1 MVAENI
7 KFSEP
12 RICDCGGDITKQW
25 YVYFTCTDLIR
36 KETKQFRYKLGI
48 NRVKDVRKRKKVA
61 KEAVEA
67 IKDLLYNDGFNPFEK
82 SVQGD
87 KRILLDCLREMLEI
101 KNVSVRLRTR
111 QSYKHAIDLLSR
123 WMDKKNLS
131 KMEVG
136 DFEKKHAI
144 EFADWLQKDKSY
156 AGKTTNNTIGDL
168 KSLFY
173 MLVHR
178 EICKGNPFS
187 AVKKLK
193 EEEGKNVAFTPDE
206 VDKVLKF
213 MKKANLRLYYATQF
227 VRYGFIRKTEL
238 TGLKVRNINL
248 KSHTITIPADV
259 SKNRKHDSV
268 TIPQSLEKIILEMGL
283 DKADPDLYIFGKGLE
298 TCNRK
303 ERRTAD
309 ISNAHREIIEA
320 LGMRKELIF
329 YGWKHTGCVEL
340 YNKVRDPYVVCRQ
353 CRHSDIRM
361 TMRYLRSLGLG
372 INEAV
377 RDW

>member
-48 NRVKDVRKRKKVA
+48 NRVKDIRKRKKVA

-178 EICKGNPFS
+178 EICKENPFS

>member
-48 NRVKDVRKRKKVA
+48 NRVKDIRKRKKVA

>member
-48 NRVKDVRKRKKVA
+48 NRVKDIRKRKKVA

-87 KRILLDCLREMLEI
+87 SRILLDCLREMLEI

>member
-7 KFSEP
+7 QFTEP

-48 NRVKDVRKRKKVA
+48 NRVKEIRKRKKVA

-87 KRILLDCLREMLEI
+87 KRILLDCLREMREI
-101 KNVSVRLRTR
+101 KKVSVRLRTR
-111 QSYKHAIDLLSR
+111 QSYKHAVDLLSR

-144 EFADWLQKDKSY
+144 EFADWLQKEKSY
-156 AGKTTNNTIGDL
+156 TGKTVNNTIGHL

-193 EEEGKNVAFTPDE
+193 EEEGKNVAFTSDE
-206 VDKVLKF
+206 VDKVLKY

-238 TGLKVRNINL
+238 TGLKVGNINL
-248 KSHTITIPADV
+248 KSHTITIPADI

-283 DKADPDLYIFGKGLE
+283 DKADPDLYIFGKGLQ

-303 ERRTAD
+303 EMRTAD

>member
-1 MVAENI
+1 
-7 KFSEP
+7 
-12 RICDCGGDITKQW
+12 
-25 YVYFTCTDLIR
+25 
-36 KETKQFRYKLGI
+36 
-48 NRVKDVRKRKKVA
+48 
-61 KEAVEA
+61 
-67 IKDLLYNDGFNPFEK
+67 
-82 SVQGD
+82 
-87 KRILLDCLREMLEI
+87 
-101 KNVSVRLRTR
+101 
-111 QSYKHAIDLLSR
+111 
-123 WMDKKNLS
+123 
-131 KMEVG
+131 MEVG

>member
-7 KFSEP
+7 QFTEP

-48 NRVKDVRKRKKVA
+48 NRVKEIRKRKKVA
-61 KEAVEA
+61 KESVEA

-87 KRILLDCLREMLEI
+87 KCMLLESLQDVLEI
-101 KNVSVRLRTR
+101 KYLTMRLRSR
-111 QSYKHAIDLLSR
+111 QSYKHALDMLSKWMIEKGLL
-123 WMDKKNLS
+123 

-136 DFEKKHAI
+136 DFQKKHAI
-144 EFADWLQKDKSY
+144 EFVDWLQKEKSY
-156 AGKTTNNTIGDL
+156 KGKTTNSTVGYL
-168 KSLFY
+168 KTLFY
-173 MLVHR
+173 MLVER
-178 EICKGNPFS
+178 DICKKNPFT

-193 EEEGKNVAFTPDE
+193 EEDGKNVAFTPKE
-206 VDKVLKF
+206 VERVTTY
-213 MKKANLRLYYATQF
+213 MKRVNIRLFYATQF

-238 TGLKVRNINL
+238 TNLKVRNISLRN
-248 KSHTITIPADV
+248 HTITIPAEV
-259 SKNRKHDSV
+259 SKTGKHDCV
-268 TIPQSLEKIILEMGL
+268 TIPKSLEKIIIEMGL
-283 DKADPDLYIFGKGLE
+283 DHANPDHYIFGKGLE
-298 TCNRK
+298 TCNSK
-303 ERRTAD
+303 LRRTAD
-309 ISNAHREIIEA
+309 ISDAHREIIET
-320 LGMRKELIF
+320 LGMRHELIF

-340 YNKVRDPYVVCRQ
+340 YNIVRDPYVVCRQ
-353 CRHSDIRM
+353 CRHSDIKM
-361 TMRYLRSLGLG
+361 TMKYLRSLGLG

>member
-7 KFSEP
+7 QFTEP

-25 YVYFTCTDLIR
+25 YVYFTCTDLIK

-48 NRVKDVRKRKKVA
+48 NRVKEIRKRKKVA

-87 KRILLDCLREMLEI
+87 KCVLLDSLREMLEI
-101 KNVSVRLRTR
+101 KNLTVRLRSR
-111 QSYKHAIDLLSR
+111 QTYKHAVDLLSR
-123 WMDKKNLS
+123 WLDS
-131 KMEVG
+131 KSLTKIEICN
-136 DFEKKHAI
+136 FQKKHAI
-144 EFADWLQKDKSY
+144 EFADWLQKEKSY
-156 AGKTTNNTIGDL
+156 SGKSTNNTIGDI
-168 KSLFY
+168 KTIFY

-178 EICKGNPFS
+178 DICKSNPFT

-193 EEEGKNVAFTPDE
+193 EEEGKNVAFTPSE
-206 VDKVLKF
+206 IKKVLNY
-213 MKKANLRLYYATQF
+213 MRMVNVRLYYATQF

-238 TGLKVRNINL
+238 TGLKVGNINL
-248 KSHTITIPADV
+248 ESHTITIPADI
-259 SKNRKHDSV
+259 SKTGKHDCV

-298 TCNRK
+298 TCK
-303 ERRTAD
+303 SKLRRTAD
-309 ISNAHREIIEA
+309 ISDAHREIIET
-320 LGMRKELIF
+320 LGMRHELIF

-340 YNKVRDPYVVCRQ
+340 YNIVRDPYVVCRQ
-353 CRHSDIRM
+353 CRHSDIKM
-361 TMRYLRSLGLG
+361 TMKYLRSLGLG

-377 RDW
+377 RGW

>member
-7 KFSEP
+7 QFTEP
-12 RICDCGGDITKQW
+12 RLCDCGGDITKQW
-25 YVYFTCTDLIR
+25 YVYFNCTDLVR

-48 NRVKDVRKRKKVA
+48 NRVKEIRKRKKVA

-67 IKDLLYNDGFNPFEK
+67 IKELLYNDGFNPFEK

-87 KRILLDCLREMLEI
+87 KRVLIDCLREMLAI
-101 KNVSVRLRTR
+101 KNLSVRLRSR

-123 WMDKKNLS
+123 WMQIKNLS
-131 KMEVG
+131 KIEVG
-136 DFEKKHAI
+136 DFEKRHAI
-144 EFADWLQKDKSY
+144 EFVDWLQKEKSY
-156 AGKTTNNTIGDL
+156 TGKTTNNTIGDL
-168 KSLFY
+168 KVIFY

-178 EICKGNPFS
+178 DICKSNPFS
-187 AVKKLK
+187 VIKKLK
-193 EEEGKNVAFTPDE
+193 EAEGKNVAFTPDE
-206 VDKVLKF
+206 AQKVLNY
-213 MKKANLRLYYATQF
+213 MKKVNVRLYYATQF

-238 TGLKVRNINL
+238 TGLKVGNINL
-248 KSHTITIPADV
+248 RSHTITIPADI
-259 SKNRKHDSV
+259 SKNGKHDSV
-268 TIPQSLEKIILEMGL
+268 TIPKSLEKIILEMGL

-298 TCNRK
+298 TCK
-303 ERRTAD
+303 TKLRRTAD
-309 ISNAHREIIEA
+309 ISDAHREIIEA
-320 LGMRKELIF
+320 LGMRHELIF

-340 YNKVRDPYVVCRQ
+340 YNIVKDPYVVCRQ
-353 CRHSDIRM
+353 CRHSDIKM

>member
-48 NRVKDVRKRKKVA
+48 NRVKDIRKRKKVA

-238 TGLKVRNINL
+238 TGLKVGNINL